1 MPKKQVILGLSVVAA
16 LTTAVLI
23 PRAYAEPEGEG
34 PFIGAPA
41 GEPGGEPGA
50 SISHTS
56 VMTFGEDATTDGE
69 TYESTGDSE
78 NAILV
83 AEGVI
88 NLANPTIKK
97 TGSSE
102 GDGADFYG
110 TNAAVVTLGG
120 TLNITG
126 GSIATDGVH
135 ANAVFAYGNSIANV
149 SNSTITTTKDNSGAV
164 MVAGGG
170 TLTATYVTA
179 TTKGNSSAPIRS
191 DRGGGTMTIE
201 GGNYTSNGI
210 GSPAIYSTADISVKG
225 ATLESTASEGIVIEG
240 KNSVMLEKSKLVAD
254 NNKLNGQSETYKNIF
269 IYQSMS
275 GDAEEGAGV
284 FTSNNSEITTKN
296 GDTFF
301 VTNTNAKINL
311 YNSVF
316 NGTPGA
322 FLRVQ
327 AGAWG
332 NPGEN
337 GGNVDLSLYAQKV
350 EGNIVLD
357 TLSKLNMN
365 MENDSFFKGTI
376 NHDDTA
382 KEVNLIASDNS
393 VVVLTG
399 DSYVTSLVS
408 ADEDNSNI
416 YGNGFK
422 LFVKGEEIKTNS
434 ATPPTDRKNK
444 TTIDTNSEETVDD
457 FSTIGFII
465 AAASSFLVLV
475 VGGLLIANCASKCRK
490 EGKTQKKDQK
500 KDQKEA
506 TKQEQTKDNTKS
518 GQVEG
523 PNGQ

>member
-1 MPKKQVILGLSVVAA
+1 MPKKQIILGLSVVAA
-16 LTTAVLI
+16 LTTATLI
-23 PRAYAEPEGEG
+23 PKAYAEPDGLLV
-34 PFIGAPA
+34 APV
-41 GEPGGEPGA
+41 GDPGV

-56 VMTFGEDATTDGE
+56 VKTFNEDTSTDGE
-69 TYESTGDSE
+69 AYESTSNSE
-78 NAILV
+78 VAVLV
-83 AEGVI
+83 TEGTI

-97 TGSSE
+97 TGSGE

-110 TNAAVVTLGG
+110 TNAGVISLGG

-126 GSIATDGVH
+126 GSVTTNGAH
-135 ANAVFAYGNSIANV
+135 ANAVFAYGIGIVNISDTTIA
-149 SNSTITTTKDNSGAV
+149 TTNDNSGAI

-170 TLTATYVTA
+170 TLTANRLTA
-179 TTKGNSSAPIRS
+179 TTTGNSSAPIRS

-201 GGNYTSNGI
+201 GGTYTSNGI
-210 GSPAIYSTADISVKG
+210 GSPVIYSTADVSVKG
-225 ATLESTASEGIVIEG
+225 AALESTASEGVVIEG
-240 KNSVMLEKSKLVAD
+240 KNSVTLENVKLTAD

-284 FTSNNSEITTKN
+284 FTANGSEINTKN

-311 YNSVF
+311 YNNAF

-322 FLRVQ
+322 FLRAQ

-332 NPGEN
+332 NPGAN
-337 GGNVDLSLYAQKV
+337 GGNVDLSLYSQKV
-350 EGNIVLD
+350 TGDIIIDGV
-357 TLSKLNMN
+357 SKLNMN
-365 MENDSFFKGTI
+365 MENDSFFKGAI
-376 NHDDTA
+376 NHDNTA
-382 KEVNLIASDNS
+382 REVNLVASDDS
-393 VVVLTG
+393 VVILTG

-422 LFVKGEEIKTNS
+422 LFVNNVEVKTNS
-434 ATPPTDRKNK
+434 ATPPTDRKHK
-444 TTIDTNSEETVDD
+444 ADSSTTSDDTTSD
-457 FSTIGFII
+457 FSTLGFVI
-465 AAASSFLVLV
+465 AAAGSFLVLV
-475 VGGLLIANCASKCRK
+475 IGGLLIAKCTSKCRK
-490 EGKTQKKDQK
+490 EGKAPKKDQK
-500 KDQKEA
+500 KDHKEDQK
-506 TKQEQTKDNTKS
+506 KVDDQTKNNTES